1 MRLMRLIFSVVIII
15 VLASCIEGDHKMR
28 DISSIE
34 LIQEFNNGWNLGNTL
49 DATNPSLAG
58 KSPEEFE
65 TAWGNP
71 VTTPEMIEKVKE
83 GGFNI
88 IRIPVTW
95 NEHIGDAPHYHI
107 NEDWLNRVQG
117 VVDYAYDLDLYVIL
131 NLHHEE
137 WHFPSRSEEHTSEL
151 QSRGHIVYRLL

>member
-71 VTTPEMIEKVKE
+71 VTTPEMIDRKSTRLNSSHVAISYAVFCLKKT
-83 GGFNI
+83 I
-88 IRIPVTW
+88 IV
-95 NEHIGDAPHYHI
+95 
-107 NEDWLNRVQG
+107 
-117 VVDYAYDLDLYVIL
+117 
-131 NLHHEE
+131 
-137 WHFPSRSEEHTSEL
+137 S
-151 QSRGHIVYRLL
+151 

>member
-28 DISSIE
+28 DISSIG

-65 TAWGNP
+65 TAWGNA
-71 VTTPEMIEKVKE
+71 VTTPEIIEKVKKD
-83 GGFNI
+83 GYNI
-88 IRIPVTW
+88 IRYT
-95 NEHIGDAPHYHI
+95 
-107 NEDWLNRVQG
+107 
-117 VVDYAYDLDLYVIL
+117 LYWSR
-131 NLHHEE
+131 NLC
-137 WHFPSRSEEHTSEL
+137 SA
-151 QSRGHIVYRLL
+151 